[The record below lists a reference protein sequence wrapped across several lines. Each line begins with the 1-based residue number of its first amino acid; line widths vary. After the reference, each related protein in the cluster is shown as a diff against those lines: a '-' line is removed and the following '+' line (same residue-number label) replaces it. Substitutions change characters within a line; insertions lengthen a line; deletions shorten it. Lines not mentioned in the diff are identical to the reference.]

1 MLLDVIA
8 VSTICVMLNVIALS
22 YLCVARFNCRFHYL
36 CDDRCNALSSICV
49 TALDVKWIHLILIK
63 QQLCFCPL
71 ENNQGGFLTYAKQ
84 SDQINIL

>member
-8 VSTICVMLNVIALS
+8 
-22 YLCVARFNCRFHYL
+22 
-36 CDDRCNALSSICV
+36 LSSSCV

-63 QQLCFCPL
+63 QQNRFCPL

-84 SDQINIL
+84 SDQINILWRNWAHDPPIVSTKENLKLGQHCSFCEGV